1 MVQQIKNNPLFQ
13 VGLDVFDPECLVI
26 GGGNESEEKC
36 GRLLD
41 AGAYIQII
49 AKELTPI
56 LKKWVKNGTIRH
68 KTNRFCE
75 DDMENIILSLY
86 IITIF
91 RYSF

>member
-13 VGLDVFDPECLVI
+13 VGLDVFDSECLVI

-41 AGAYIQII
+41 AGANIQII

-56 LKKWVKNGTIRH
+56 LKKPLMGKQ
-68 KTNRFCE
+68 K
-75 DDMENIILSLY
+75 LSMCLKL
-86 IITIF
+86 IF
-91 RYSF
+91 MPTL